1 MKIAIIAR
9 SVYCRRILEF
19 LKFSAEGTYEFTG
32 TKYYGHNEVAV
43 FIFESTE
50 EAEVINTE
58 IWIKGNFLNDD
69 VITLRFANDL
79 PMLE

>member
-9 SVYCRRILEF
+9 QIYARRVLEF
-19 LKFSAEGTYEFTG
+19 LKFSATGKYEFTG
-32 TKYYGHNEVAV
+32 TKYFGGSEVAV

-50 EAEVINTE
+50 AEIINAE
-58 IWIKGNFLNDD
+58 IWAKGNFFSDD
-69 VITLRFANDL
+69 VITLRFVNDL